1 MHKGDQGL
9 STDSTDGSTRTS
21 VVVSEKEKKK
31 TGATWIISAIVFSTK
46 SLINSKVM
54 INKQSSA
61 MARTVK
67 SIQLQMESH

>member
-1 MHKGDQGL
+1 MHRGDQGL

-54 INKQSSA
+54 INK
-61 MARTVK
+61 
-67 SIQLQMESH
+67 

>member
-21 VVVSEKEKKK
+21 VVVSEKKK
-31 TGATWIISAIVFSTK
+31 TGAKWIISAIVFSTK

-54 INKQSSA
+54 INK
-61 MARTVK
+61 
-67 SIQLQMESH
+67 